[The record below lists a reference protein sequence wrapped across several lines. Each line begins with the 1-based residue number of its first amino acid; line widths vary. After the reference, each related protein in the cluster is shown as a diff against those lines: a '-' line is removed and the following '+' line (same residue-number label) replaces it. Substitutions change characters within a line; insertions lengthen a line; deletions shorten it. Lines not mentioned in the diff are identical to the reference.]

1 MSILD
6 ILKVITPIFLITL
19 VGYVYRRFKKVEL
32 KPLADFI
39 IYISAPALALAQLS
53 MQRMELMEIASIAL
67 SAALVILGSGAI
79 ALVLFKAFKLKP
91 PTGLYLPVMFM
102 NSAFI
107 GYPLTL
113 FAFGGIGLSKA
124 IIYDIMNA
132 ILIFTVGIY
141 LVSKEK
147 SRWHVFKLPFIY
159 AAIIGLILSLTRVQL
174 PQYIYSPLYLIGG
187 TMIPLALFMLG
198 CHLAQLKIVSW
209 RFPLIATGLRIGL
222 GLGLGLL
229 AVWLFHL
236 EGVTAKVVI
245 LISSLSSAITTV
257 VLAEEYDSS
266 PETVSSTIALST
278 VVSLITIV
286 SILNWLG

>member
-1 MSILD
+1 MGFLD
-6 ILKVITPIFLITL
+6 IVKVMLPIVLITL
-19 VGYVYRRFKKVEL
+19 TGFIYRRSKEIDL

-39 IYISAPALALAQLS
+39 IYVSAPALALTQLS
-53 MQRMELMEIASIAL
+53 MQRMPLREISLIAL
-67 SAALVILGSGAI
+67 SAALVILGAGAI
-79 ALVLFKAFKLKP
+79 SLVLFRSFRLKAP
-91 PTGLYLPVMFM
+91 PGLYLPIMFM
-102 NSAFI
+102 NSGFI

-147 SRWHVFKLPFIY
+147 SRWHVFKIPFIY

-187 TMIPLALFMLG
+187 AMIPLALFMLG
-198 CHLAQLKIVSW
+198 CRLAQIKMVSW
-209 RFPLIATGLRIGL
+209 KLPLIATCLRIGV

-229 AVWLFHL
+229 AAAIFRL
-236 EGVTAKVVI
+236 EGITARVVI

-257 VLAEEYDSS
+257 ALAEEYDSS
-266 PETVSSTIALST
+266 PELVSSTIALST
-278 VVSLITIV
+278 LASMITIIL
-286 SILNWLG
+286 ILNWLG